1 MRRRAF
7 PALICLAALSFAAP
21 ARAVADLYQATVFVT
36 GQGEANRAH
45 GFALALAEVLVKVSG
60 DPRLRADPR
69 LARLEAEAGRF
80 VAGFSYRDRMAGIP
94 VHDEQGTR
102 ERPFDLTIDF
112 DRGKIDAALKSL
124 GRAPWP
130 EPRPALAVLLWV
142 RDVKS
147 AYVLAADGKG
157 GYGERLSLA
166 AAAAQS
172 GIATRLPL
180 ERLVAARDLTE
191 ASIAGMAAPQQ
202 DALTRA
208 VGGDALL
215 RGTLVW
221 SEAAR
226 GWEARWRL
234 VWHGRAHRWRIG
246 GVSFDD
252 AFRNAINGAAAILSG
267 HGG

>member
-1 MRRRAF
+1 VQRLALS
-7 PALICLAALSFAAP
+7 ALIFLALTFAA
-21 ARAVADLYQATVFVT
+21 AGRAAADNLYQVTVFVT
-36 GQGEANRAH
+36 GEGEANRAH
-45 GFALALAEVLVKVSG
+45 GFAQALAEVLVKVSG
-60 DPRLRADPR
+60 DQRLRADPR
-69 LARLEAEAGRF
+69 VAPLKAEAARF

-102 ERPFDLTIDF
+102 ERPFDLTITF
-112 DRGKIDAALKSL
+112 DHGKINAALKSL

-142 RDVKS
+142 HDVKS
-147 AYVLAADGKG
+147 AYVLAADGEG

-166 AAAAQS
+166 AAAAQG

-180 ERLVAARDLTE
+180 ERLVAARHLTE
-191 ASIAGMAAPQQ
+191 ASIAEMPPPQQ
-202 DALTRA
+202 DAFIRA
-208 VGGDALL
+208 VGGNALL

-221 SEAAR
+221 SEVAR

-234 VWHGRAHRWRIG
+234 VWHGHAHRWRIG

-252 AFRNAINGAAAILSG
+252 AFRNAIARVAAVLSD